1 MRTSILA
8 AALAAAIATSSSFA
22 QAPPAPPVNVRGTVE
37 KLDGDMLKVKSR
49 DGQDMSIKLA
59 ADTPVAG
66 TVKRSLSDLKAG
78 DFIASTS
85 MKGPDGKLHAMEIH
99 IFTEAQKKV
108 VPQLQ
113 VPYDLAPQ
121 SIMTNAIVEGVAGAP
136 QGTTLKLTYKDQ
148 QTELVVGADTPIVA
162 SVPADR
168 SLLKPGAA
176 VYIAARKQPDGSL
189 AAARITA
196 EKDGVKPPM

>member
-1 MRTSILA
+1 MRSAIF
-8 AALAAAIATSSSFA
+8 AAAIAAAVMALPAFA
-22 QAPPAPPVNVRGTVE
+22 QAPAAPPMNIRGTVD
-37 KLDGDMLKVKSR
+37 KLDGQMLMVKSR
-49 DGQDMSIKLA
+49 EGQDVSVALA
-59 ADTPVAG
+59 DNVPITG
-66 TVKRSLSDLKAG
+66 TVKRSLADIKPG

-85 MKGPDGKLHAMEIH
+85 TKGPDGRLHALEIH

-113 VPYDLAPQ
+113 IPYDLAPQ
-121 SIMTNAIVEGVAGAP
+121 SIMTNAIVEGVAGAA

-148 QTELVVGADTPIVA
+148 QTELVVPPDTPIVA
-162 SVPADR
+162 TVPADK

-176 VYIAARKQPDGSL
+176 VFIAARKEPDGKL
-189 AAARITA
+189 AAVRITA

>member
-1 MRTSILA
+1 MRSAILV
-8 AALAAAIATSSSFA
+8 AALAGAIVTLPVFA
-22 QAPPAPPVNVRGTVE
+22 QAPPPPIYVRGTVE
-37 KLDGDMLKVKSR
+37 KLDGEALTVKSR
-49 DGQDMSIKLA
+49 EGQAVSIKLGG
-59 ADTPVAG
+59 DVPVSA
-66 TVKRSLSDLKAG
+66 TVKRSLSDIKPG

-85 MKGPDGKLHAMEIH
+85 VKESDGKLHALEIH
-99 IFTEAQKKV
+99 IFTEAQKKI

-136 QGTTLKLTYKDQ
+136 QGQVLKLTYKDQ
-148 QTELVVGADTPIVA
+148 QTELVVPPNTPIVA
-162 SVPADR
+162 AVPGDK

-176 VYIAARKQPDGSL
+176 VFITARKQPDGMLS
-189 AAARITA
+189 AVRITA